1 VRHPEFNPTFA
12 DEEIQKA
19 REICRRRNA
28 PHVQV
33 RRAQLALFLHEHP
46 GAFSSEAASA
56 LGMHEQTVRKWRKRW
71 AQVGFTLQ
79 DDPRSGRPRRF
90 SP

>member
-1 VRHPEFNPTFA
+1 MRHPEFNPTFTE
-12 DEEIQKA
+12 EEIQKA

-33 RRAQLALFLHEHP
+33 RRAQLAIFLHAHP

-71 AQVGFTLQ
+71 TQGGFSLE
-79 DDPRSGRPRRF
+79 DEPRSGRPRRF